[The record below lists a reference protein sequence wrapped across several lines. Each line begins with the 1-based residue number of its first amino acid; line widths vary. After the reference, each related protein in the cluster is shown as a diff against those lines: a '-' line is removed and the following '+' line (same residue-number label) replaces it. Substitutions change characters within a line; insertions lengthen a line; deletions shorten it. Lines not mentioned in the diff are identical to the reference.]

1 MTSPPLWKY
10 TGKNREEPKMSHV
23 QVQVHA
29 VKAGERYRHYKGG
42 LYEIICQ
49 AIQESDL
56 SQVVVY
62 RPLAGDTHTA
72 WTRPLHVFFE
82 AVQVGERT
90 TQRFTRVDGD

>member
-1 MTSPPLWKY
+1 
-10 TGKNREEPKMSHV
+10 MSHV
-23 QVQVHA
+23 PEQVLG

-49 AIQESDL
+49 ATQESDL

-62 RPLAGDTHTA
+62 RPLTGDTHTA

-82 AVQVGERT
+82 TVKVGERS